1 MRTPTMVLKQAGIF
15 VVSDERGDIGRST
28 PGAGIYFRDTRFLS
42 DYQLTVNGEAPELLD
57 SSAEYNVAAIIQ
69 FANPCLQAGD
79 GQDILPNSVSLRRYR
94 LVVDQGVLEQLDF
107 HNFNDF
113 PATVEL
119 ELTFGADYRDIF
131 DVRGFRRTKYGR
143 ILLPRPIED
152 RLILGYRAPDGVV
165 QETIIKFN
173 RPPDSITI
181 EAGAAYTSELEELRT
196 LLPGYD
202 RVVRARRTERSP
214 RAVVLFRV
222 PLGPEQGTRIE
233 LHVSPGSLIQEN
245 GNTGD
250 RYKLTPEYEAPTAER
265 FAGVTTSNDLFN
277 AVLDRSLRDLR
288 TLITPFP
295 GGRLIAAG
303 IPWYV
308 APFGRDSIITSLQ
321 TLMFSP
327 DLTIETLRFLA
338 RHQGTSVDTW
348 SESEPGKIL
357 HEQRFGEMARLGE
370 IPHVP
375 YYGTVDATPLF
386 IILFCELMTWV
397 GSPELYDEFLPS
409 VERALTWID
418 RHSDSDGDGFAD
430 YGGQN
435 VSQRGLTNQGWKDS
449 DNSLQFPD
457 QSPIT
462 TPIALVEMQGYV
474 YQAKQLLAGIME
486 RFGSPT
492 RAEELGRQ
500 AEDLRQRFEARFWS
514 NEIQFYGQAI
524 DGSGRLVPA
533 ISSNAG
539 HALYSGIVSP
549 ERAGAVVERLRASD
563 MYSGWGIRTLSSTMP
578 HYNPMSYHNGSV
590 WPHDNGLIVAGF
602 RRYGFKEEANRVITD
617 MLDAAK
623 HFKYNRLPELFCG
636 FSREFERYTIPI
648 SYPVSCSPQAWA
660 SGTIPFMLQT
670 ILGFDPDVAN
680 RRLELQPCLPD
691 WLDEIQ
697 IRRLRFADRTLD
709 LTVRGHGSDVEL
721 SHNAGDDI
729 QVTLAE
735 YPEVQAVP
743 VPKKTFEN
751 RD

>member
-1 MRTPTMVLKQAGIF
+1 MRTATMVLKQAGIF

-42 DYQLTVNGEAPELLD
+42 DFHLTVNGENPELLD
-57 SSAEYNVAAIIQ
+57 SSAEYNVAAIVQ
-69 FANPCLQAGD
+69 FANPCLQGPD
-79 GQDILPNSVSLRRYR
+79 GRDILPHSVSLRRYR

-113 PATVEL
+113 PVTAEL

-165 QETIIKFN
+165 QETVIKFN
-173 RPPDSITI
+173 RPPDAITI
-181 EAGAAYTSELEELRT
+181 EAGAAYSSELEELRT

-202 RVVRARRTERSP
+202 RVVRARRSERSP

-222 PLGPEQGTRIE
+222 QLAAEQGTRVE
-233 LHVSPGSLIQEN
+233 LHMSPGSLIQEN

-265 FAGVTTSNDLFN
+265 FAGVTTSNDLVN

-338 RHQGTSVDTW
+338 RHQGTEIDHWT
-348 SESEPGKIL
+348 ESAPGKIL

-386 IILFCELMTWV
+386 IILFCELMSWI
-397 GSPELYDEFLPS
+397 GSQELFDEFLPS
-409 VERALTWID
+409 VDRALEWID
-418 RHSDSDGDGFAD
+418 RYGDSDGDGFID
-430 YGGQN
+430 YDSRGT
-435 VSQRGLTNQGWKDS
+435 SQRGLTNQGWKDS

-457 QSPIT
+457 HSPIAA
-462 TPIALVEMQGYV
+462 PIALVEVQGYV
-474 YQAKQLLAGIME
+474 YQAKTCLAKVMDH
-486 RFGSPT
+486 FGSPV
-492 RAEELGRQ
+492 RAAELRRQ
-500 AEDLRQRFEARFWS
+500 AEDLRQRFESRFWS
-514 NEIQFYGQAI
+514 DEIQYYGQAI

-533 ISSNAG
+533 ISSNPG
-539 HALYSGIVSP
+539 HALFSGIVTP
-549 ERAGAVVERLRASD
+549 ERAGAIVERLCAGD
-563 MYSGWGIRTLSSTMP
+563 MYSGWGIRTLSTEMP

-590 WPHDNGLIVAGF
+590 WPHDNSLIVAGF
-602 RRYGFKEEANRVITD
+602 RRYGFEEQAERVITD
-617 MLDAAK
+617 MLDSAK

-648 SYPVSCSPQAWA
+648 SYPVSCSPQSWA
-660 SGTIPFMLQT
+660 SGSIPFMLEV
-670 ILGFDPDVAN
+670 ILGIKPDAAN
-680 RRLELQPCLPD
+680 RRLELYPFMPD

-697 IRRLRFADRTLD
+697 IRRLRFADQTLD
-709 LTVRGHGSDVEL
+709 LTVRGHGHDVEL
-721 SHNAGDDI
+721 SHNAGGDI
-729 QVTLAE
+729 QVIHAE
-735 YPEVQAVP
+735 LPKAEAP
-743 VPKKTFEN
+743 VPKAAKSHE
-751 RD
+751 

>member
-1 MRTPTMVLKQAGIF
+1 MRTSTMVLKQAGIF
-15 VVSDERGDIGRST
+15 VVSDERGDIGRGT

-42 DYQLTVNGEAPELLD
+42 DFHLTLNGEVPEMLD

-69 FANPCLQAGD
+69 FANPCLQVSEGRD
-79 GQDILPNSVSLRRYR
+79 LLPQSVSLRRYR

-113 PATVEL
+113 PVTVDL

-131 DVRGFRRTKYGR
+131 DVRGFRRSKQGR

-152 RLILGYRAPDGVV
+152 RLILGYRAPDGAVL
-165 QETIIKFN
+165 ETVIKFN
-173 RPPDSITI
+173 RPPDAITI
-181 EAGAAYTSELEELRT
+181 EAGAAYTSELEEMRT

-222 PLGPEQGTRIE
+222 SLSPGQGTRIE
-233 LHVSPGSLIQEN
+233 LHLSPGSLIQEN

-250 RYKLTPEYEAPTAER
+250 RYKLTPEYEAPTVER

-277 AVLDRSLRDLR
+277 GVLDRSLRDLR

-295 GGRLIAAG
+295 GGRLVAAG

-327 DLTIETLRFLA
+327 DLTTETLRFLA
-338 RHQGTSVDTW
+338 RHQGTHVDTW
-348 SESEPGKIL
+348 TESQPGKIL

-386 IILFCELMTWV
+386 IILFCELMSWV
-397 GSPELYDEFLPS
+397 GTQELFNDFLPY
-409 VERALTWID
+409 VESALNWID
-418 RHSDSDGDGFAD
+418 RYSDSDGDGFSD
-430 YGGQN
+430 YGSHAI
-435 VSQRGLTNQGWKDS
+435 SQRGLTNQGWKDS

-457 QSPIT
+457 HSPIA
-462 TPIALVEMQGYV
+462 TPIALVEVQGYV
-474 YQAKQLLAGIME
+474 YQAKQLLAGILE
-486 RFGSPT
+486 RYGNPL
-492 RAEELGRQ
+492 RAEELRRQ

-514 NEIQFYGQAI
+514 DEIQFYGQAI
-524 DGSGRLVPA
+524 DGSTRLVPA
-533 ISSNAG
+533 ISSNPG
-539 HALYSGIVSP
+539 HALYSGIISP
-549 ERAGAVVERLRASD
+549 ERAEAVVRRLCAED
-563 MYSGWGIRTLSSTMP
+563 MYSGWGIRTLSTAMP

-590 WPHDNGLIVAGF
+590 WPHDNSLIVAGF
-602 RRYGFKEEANRVITD
+602 RHYGFEQEADRVITD

-648 SYPVSCSPQAWA
+648 SYPVSCSPQSWA
-660 SGTIPFMLQT
+660 AGAIPFMLEAL
-670 ILGFDPDVAN
+670 LGIEPDAMN
-680 RRLELQPCLPD
+680 RRLELHPYLPD
-691 WLDEIQ
+691 WLPEVQ

-709 LTVRGHGSDVEL
+709 LTVRGHGKDVEL

-729 QVTLAE
+729 QVVLVGRPKAE
-735 YPEVQAVP
+735 AVS
-743 VPKKTFEN
+743 VPKDALKNQE
-751 RD
+751 